1 MPNEKMPYKHTYL
14 FKMVYGVARKDEGI
28 LVLQNKMRPDVQPN
42 SFTGIL
48 SPACMG
54 LDFSLIVY
62 KDKLSNCTHKLEGT
76 CMIAIN
82 SYMMFFVGITC
93 TYVLFIFAT

>member
-1 MPNEKMPYKHTYL
+1 MYL

-28 LVLQNKMRPDVQPN
+28 PVLWKKMRLDVQAN
-42 SFTGIL
+42 SFTSIL

-54 LDFSLIVY
+54 LDFSWIIY
-62 KDKLSNCTHKLEGT
+62 KDKLSNYVHKLEGT

-82 SYMMFFVGITC
+82 SYMMLFVGITC